1 MIEYSNRYN
10 PITEYNNWIE
20 KHPKKV
26 GKLMKIQLK
35 MLISDIKNKESDVY
49 YDTKK
54 ANHAIEFIENFC
66 RNIKGKTAGNLVVLD
81 PFQKAFI
88 AAVFGICYKKTKL
101 RRTKRAVLIEAK
113 KNGKSL
119 LAAAIGLY
127 MLIADGEGGPE
138 CYSVATQRDQAK
150 IIWNVAKKMIKKD
163 KDLRKYTKT
172 LVSEISCKFNDG
184 IFKPLAS
191 DSDTLDGL
199 DVHFVVMDEIHQWKN
214 GYPLYDIMY
223 RGMDNRQQPLALITS
238 TAGTIREDLYDMIYD
253 EAVNILTNDGF
264 EDKKSIFFIYE
275 LDKREEW
282 KDFNNL
288 IKANPGL
295 GTIRNE
301 QSLRDEWQRAM
312 DNPGMYL
319 KTFLIK
325 NCNIRETSTESW
337 LDLEDITNIKTFDI
351 KKLKPR
357 YVISGWDIS
366 STTDLTC
373 VSFLFR
379 VQNDEN
385 IYIYQHFFIPEDVA
399 EKKIHNDKVP
409 YDIWEKQGYVTFC
422 PGNKIDVEF
431 LWEWAYNFAI
441 ENDFV
446 QIWNGFDAWGAEL
459 LMKRYRENYGE
470 SSVEEIRQVFKTL
483 SNPMKE
489 LEADLKAKRINFNN
503 NPVTKWCLGNTVIQ
517 QDNKGNIQPKKGYS
531 SLKRIDGTASM
542 LDCYI
547 TYKNHK
553 DDYLNLI

>member
-1 MIEYSNRYN
+1 
-10 PITEYNNWIE
+10 
-20 KHPKKV
+20 
-26 GKLMKIQLK
+26 

-66 RNIKGKTAGNLVVLD
+66 RNIKGKTAGKLVVLD

-119 LAAAIGLY
+119 LASAIGLY

-163 KDLRKYTKT
+163 KDLRRYTKT

-337 LDLEDITNIKTFDI
+337 LDLEDITNVKTFDI

-379 VQNDEN
+379 VQNDED

>member
-1 MIEYSNRYN
+1 MIEYSNKYN
-10 PITEYNNWIE
+10 PIIEYYNWI
-20 KHPKKV
+20 KKNPKKAN
-26 GKLMKIQLK
+26 KLIKIQLK

-66 RNIKGKTAGNLVVLD
+66 RNIKGKTAGKLVELD
-81 PFQKAFI
+81 LFQKAFI
-88 AAVFGICYKKTKL
+88 ASIFGICYKKTKL
-101 RRTKRAVLIEAK
+101 RRTKRAILIEAK

-119 LAAAIGLY
+119 IASAIGLY

-163 KDLRKYTKT
+163 KDLKRYTKT
-172 LVSEISCKFNDG
+172 LVSEISCIFNDG

-199 DVHFVVMDEIHQWKN
+199 DIHFVVMDEIHQWKN

-264 EDKKSIFFIYE
+264 EDKKSIIFIYE

-337 LDLEDITNIKTFDI
+337 LDLEDITNVKTFDI

-379 VQNDEN
+379 VQNDED

-489 LEADLKAKRINFNN
+489 LEADLKAKIINFNN

>member
-35 MLISDIKNKESDVY
+35 MLISDIRNKESDVY

-101 RRTKRAVLIEAK
+101 RRTKRAVLIKAK

-282 KDFNNL
+282 KNFNNL

>member
-88 AAVFGICYKKTKL
+88 ASVFGICYKKTKL

-119 LAAAIGLY
+119 LASAIGLY

-163 KDLRKYTKT
+163 KDLRRYTKT

-337 LDLEDITNIKTFDI
+337 LDLEDITNVKTFDI

-379 VQNDEN
+379 VQNDED

>member
-1 MIEYSNRYN
+1 MIEYSNKYN
-10 PITEYNNWIE
+10 PIIEYYNWIE
-20 KHPKKV
+20 KNPKKAN
-26 GKLMKIQLK
+26 KLIKIQLK

-66 RNIKGKTAGNLVVLD
+66 RNIKGKTAGKLVELD
-81 PFQKAFI
+81 LFQKAFI
-88 AAVFGICYKKTKL
+88 ASIFGICYKKTKL
-101 RRTKRAVLIEAK
+101 RRTKRAILIEAK

-119 LAAAIGLY
+119 IASAIGLY

-163 KDLRKYTKT
+163 KDLKRYTKT
-172 LVSEISCKFNDG
+172 LVSEISCIFNDG

-199 DVHFVVMDEIHQWKN
+199 DIHFVVMDEIHQWKN

-379 VQNDEN
+379 VQNDDD

-531 SLKRIDGTASM
+531 SLKRIDGTAAM

>member
-1 MIEYSNRYN
+1 M
-10 PITEYNNWIE
+10 
-20 KHPKKV
+20 
-26 GKLMKIQLK
+26 
-35 MLISDIKNKESDVY
+35 
-49 YDTKK
+49 
-54 ANHAIEFIENFC
+54 
-66 RNIKGKTAGNLVVLD
+66 
-81 PFQKAFI
+81 
-88 AAVFGICYKKTKL
+88 
-101 RRTKRAVLIEAK
+101 
-113 KNGKSL
+113 
-119 LAAAIGLY
+119 
-127 MLIADGEGGPE
+127 
-138 CYSVATQRDQAK
+138 
-150 IIWNVAKKMIKKD
+150 
-163 KDLRKYTKT
+163 
-172 LVSEISCKFNDG
+172 
-184 IFKPLAS
+184 
-191 DSDTLDGL
+191 
-199 DVHFVVMDEIHQWKN
+199 
-214 GYPLYDIMY
+214 
-223 RGMDNRQQPLALITS
+223 
-238 TAGTIREDLYDMIYD
+238 
-253 EAVNILTNDGF
+253 
-264 EDKKSIFFIYE
+264 
-275 LDKREEW
+275 
-282 KDFNNL
+282 

-357 YVISGWDIS
+357 YVISGWDVS

-379 VQNDEN
+379 VQNDDD

-409 YDIWEKQGYVTFC
+409 YDIWEKQGYITYC
-422 PGNKIDVEF
+422 PGNKIDVEI
-431 LWEWAYNFAI
+431 LWEWAYDFAI

>member
-66 RNIKGKTAGNLVVLD
+66 RNIKGKTAGKLVVLD

-119 LAAAIGLY
+119 LASAIGLY

-163 KDLRKYTKT
+163 KDLRRYTKT

-337 LDLEDITNIKTFDI
+337 LDLEDITNVKTFDI

-379 VQNDEN
+379 VQNDED

>member
-1 MIEYSNRYN
+1 MIEYSNKYN
-10 PITEYNNWIE
+10 PITEYE
-20 KHPKKV
+20 KWVEKYPKKV

-49 YDTKK
+49 YDYKK

-66 RNIKGKTAGNLVVLD
+66 RNIKGKTAGKLVVLD

-88 AAVFGICYKKTKL
+88 AAIFGICYKKTKL

-119 LAAAIGLY
+119 LASAIGLY

-163 KDLRKYTKT
+163 KDLRRYTKT

-214 GYPLYDIMY
+214 GFPLYDIMY

-253 EAVNILTNDGF
+253 EAVNILTNEGF

-312 DNPGMYL
+312 DNPSMYF

-337 LDLEDITNIKTFDI
+337 LDLEDVTNPKTFDI

-379 VQNDEN
+379 IQNDED

-409 YDIWEKQGYVTFC
+409 YDIWEKQGYVTYC
-422 PGNKIDVEF
+422 PGNKIDTEF

-470 SSVEEIRQVFKTL
+470 SSVEEIKQVFKTL